1 MESQEER
8 DVIEVVLTYQGK
20 SVLVETNPYN
30 TIEHFIEETKKQAK
44 ENPTEMFNMPEL
56 DMGNNPMYYFLTRV
70 KNDGQTEI
78 LKPKNR
84 EKNNQTLDDYNVLSG
99 DELIIQSKPI
109 AGGRGL

>member
-1 MESQEER
+1 MENQ
-8 DVIEVVLTYQGK
+8 DVMELVLTYQGK

-44 ENPTEMFNMPEL
+44 SASDEMFNMPEM

-70 KNDGQTEI
+70 SNDGQTEI

-84 EKNNQTLDDYNVLSG
+84 EKENQTLSDYNIKSG

-109 AGGRGL
+109 AG